1 MGSMMGGVG
10 SAVGVWG
17 LVGIGLV
24 IAVLVIAGVAL
35 LGRTRR
41 DGPKGDNQEIEDTPG
56 AILRRRYAAGEI
68 DEDEYLRRLAG
79 LSQR

>member
-10 SAVGVWG
+10 YGSGMWSLIAV
-17 LVGIGLV
+17 
-24 IAVLVIAGVAL
+24 VLVIALLTGTGAL
-35 LGRTRR
+35 LTGRTRR
-41 DGPKGDNQEIEDTPG
+41 GGSGSERVEEDTPQ